1 MHNQLDSSLTNSDT
15 LAPWKRG
22 QVPAHWPDFA
32 ADPVD
37 DEPRTALDNALLREG
52 VREAPPMHEP
62 LVSARASGDPKQRH
76 DDIPPLALSELATDN
91 RLALEAYKHE
101 STNELVLDELAD
113 DDELDGLTA
122 DDELVVEDSD
132 VVGLDELSDGRV
144 RGALTSEPADITRD
158 HVPALFER
166 TRGVFKRTASNIL
179 IPLGAIAILVLAMGG
194 TWSTAGATPAPQW
207 SATTPPSAPRTTT
220 PARTATEIDEPDHP
234 GHSKSGRKELAG
246 KLNLNTASEDQLM
259 LLPSVGPSKA
269 ERIVTWRKKNG
280 GFKRTADL
288 RRVKGFGYKTF
299 KKLEP
304 FLDIKGD
311 TTLAAK

>member
-1 MHNQLDSSLTNSDT
+1 MSNQLDTSLTNSEA

-32 ADPVD
+32 ADRVD
-37 DEPRTALDNALLREG
+37 DGPRTALDNALLRER
-52 VREAPPMHEP
+52 VREAPPMHEL
-62 LVSARASGDPKQRH
+62 LVTMPRAGG
-76 DDIPPLALSELATDN
+76 SELAAEP
-91 RLALEAYKHE
+91 RLALDAYRHE
-101 STNELVLDELAD
+101 HPNELVLDELAD
-113 DDELDGLTA
+113 DDELDGLSA
-122 DDELVVEDSD
+122 DDELVLGDSD
-132 VVGLDELSDGRV
+132 IVGLDELSDGRV
-144 RGALTSEPADITRD
+144 RGALMKEPADVTRD
-158 HVPALFER
+158 HAPALLER
-166 TRGVFKRTASNIL
+166 TRSVFKRTAANVLVPI
-179 IPLGAIAILVLAMGG
+179 GAIAILVLAMGG

-220 PARTATEIDEPDHP
+220 PARTAIEIDEPDHP
-234 GHSKSGRKELAG
+234 GHAKSGRKDLAG
-246 KLNLNTASEDQLM
+246 KLNLNTANEDQLM
-259 LLPSVGPSKA
+259 LLPTVGPSKA